1 MYELHVQQFND
12 TFDGVVDR
20 LDYLESLGVNCLEL
34 MPVMSHKLDFDWGYG
49 PLHYFSPS
57 AHFGDVEGLKHLV
70 DAAHASE
77 TLRSSWTS
85 STSTSIPVSLTT
97 WSIKTSPERPV
108 SQRHSVP

>member
-1 MYELHVQQFND
+1 M
-12 TFDGVVDR
+12 VDR

-57 AHFGDVEGLKHLV
+57 AHFGDVEGLKRLV
-70 DAAHASE
+70 DAAHARDIAVI
-77 TLRSSWTS
+77 LDVVYQHVD
-85 STSTSIPVSLTT
+85 PGFPTT

-108 SQRHSVP
+108 SRRHSVP